1 VRLSHLHPPSAQ
13 PRASSVTGNIRLMWW
28 LKAVEM
34 IGKVLRIGLVLLL
47 YPCIVSLAVVLLAA
61 VQLRSASGS
70 AFDTWRLN
78 YKANLARSQL
88 LRADLKANR
97 DELLQADGA
106 LISRAL
112 CLTYFDDQ
120 GVVKPNI
127 DGGLQ
132 TAAKEALRAGQDI
145 DQIKNDVYC
154 FARGYR
160 GLLYDQK
167 FYTARKTEVQQKVDE
182 VTAQITENTSQYS
195 ELIKGH
201 GESLA
206 FLEMENVNRYF
217 MWAIVT
223 PYDLLILLLVMF
235 MGALGGMVRLLREYG
250 DPRRDDPVGADYVF
264 IPLIGLV
271 VAIGGYVMA
280 KTGLLLL
287 TASRDEVSLSPFM
300 VGLVG
305 IVSGLLAKDVI
316 DALARAGGNLVMP
329 KTPAANGAP
338 ANTNAVASAAAP
350 AQEEHDAPESEAPP
364 SEASGGG

>member
-1 VRLSHLHPPSAQ
+1 MV
-13 PRASSVTGNIRLMWW
+13 
-28 LKAVEM
+28 
-34 IGKVLRIGLVLLL
+34 GKVLRTGLAVLL

-61 VQLRSASGS
+61 VQLRAASGS

-78 YKANLARSQL
+78 YRANLARADL
-88 LRADLKANR
+88 LRADLTSAHN
-97 DELLQADGA
+97 ELLQVEGA
-106 LISRAL
+106 LRARTL

-120 GVVKPNI
+120 GRVKP
-127 DGGLQ
+127 DVDAALQ
-132 TAAKEALRAGQDI
+132 AEAKEALRAKQPLSEIEG
-145 DQIKNDVYC
+145 DVYC

-160 GLLYDQK
+160 GLLYDQE
-167 FYTARKTEVQQKVDE
+167 FNSARRAELQHKIEEFTKLL
-182 VTAQITENTSQYS
+182 AENASQYA

-206 FLEMENVNRYF
+206 FLEMEVHWYF
-217 MWAIVT
+217 LWAIVT

-250 DPRRDDPVGADYVF
+250 DPRRADPAEADYVF

-316 DALARAGGNLVMP
+316 DALARAGGNLVRP
-329 KTPAANGAP
+329 KTELPGAPP
-338 ANTNAVASAAAP
+338 ANTNASASVS
-350 AQEEHDAPESEAPP
+350 ETPETKEAN
-364 SEASGGG
+364 G